1 MSRYYSLS
9 ELKGSDLW
17 LLRTVLLLF
26 FFVSACFALAGLA
39 RGETRVKGQ
48 PAPIR
53 RVSEPDRY
61 WFFTGLTMLPVIAS
75 GTGFVLTFTAAGKP
89 VKRRAK

>member
-17 LLRTVLLLF
+17 LLRTLLLLF
-26 FFVSACFALAGLA
+26 FFVSACFSLAGLA
-39 RGETRVKGQ
+39 RGETHIKGQ

-53 RVSEPDRY
+53 HTSEPVRY
-61 WFFTGLTMLPVIAS
+61 WFFTSLTMLPAIAS
-75 GTGFVLTFTAAGKP
+75 GTGLVLSFTAAGKP